1 MCLKSKEGKSLD
13 LSMGLVIQSINFDKT
28 NSIENSKTN
37 KNNNRRAGNNCTPLL
52 DNIQADQIDSDH
64 D

>member
-1 MCLKSKEGKSLD
+1 
-13 LSMGLVIQSINFDKT
+13 MGLVIQSINFDKK

-37 KNNNRRAGNNCTPLL
+37 KNNRRAGNNTNTPLL